1 MVAAVVAAGVLAQ
14 AAMWWL
20 IAARRV
26 ALLARHLGD
35 VRDPGDR
42 RGARRRPGIDRR
54 RRRSLVGA
62 VSGAALYGATRV
74 VVASLLERIPSF
86 AASVS
91 DVYGRSQEVP
101 GTAVWVLTLAIAIPG
116 EELFW
121 RGLVLSEL
129 QEITSVAVGAGLAWF
144 GYVVVNAVLRNL
156 SILAAAVVGGALW
169 TVLGSVR
176 DVGAAVASH
185 LVWTSLMLLWPPR
198 AARGKVPS

>member
-1 MVAAVVAAGVLAQ
+1 MVAAVVAVGVLAQ
-14 AAMWWL
+14 AAVWWL
-20 IAARRV
+20 ISSRRV
-26 ALLARHLGD
+26 PFWPATSATFAILGIAAVL
-35 VRDPGDR
+35 VRAPGSTD
-42 RGARRRPGIDRR
+42 AS
-54 RRRSLVGA
+54 SLVVGA
-62 VSGAALYGATRV
+62 GSGVALYGATRI
-74 VVASLLERIPSF
+74 VVASLLERFPSF

-101 GTAVWVLTLAIAIPG
+101 GTVVWVLTLAIAIPG

-121 RGLVLSEL
+121 RGLVVSEL
-129 QEITSVAVGAGLAWF
+129 RDLTSAAVGVGLAWF
-144 GYVVVNAVLRNL
+144 GYVAANAVLRNL

>member
-20 IAARRV
+20 ISARRV
-26 ALLARHLGD
+26 PFWPATSATFAILGIAA
-35 VRDPGDR
+35 V
-42 RGARRRPGIDRR
+42 
-54 RRRSLVGA
+54 LVGIPGSTDA
-62 VSGAALYGATRV
+62 ASLLVGVGSGSALYGATRV
-74 VVASLLERIPSF
+74 VVASLLERIPPF

-101 GTAVWVLTLAIAIPG
+101 GTAAWVLTLAIAIPG

-129 QEITSVAVGAGLAWF
+129 QEITSIAVGAGLAWF
-144 GYVVVNAVLRNL
+144 GYVVANAVLRNL

-198 AARGKVPS
+198 AARGKVPI

>member
-14 AAMWWL
+14 AAIWWL
-20 IAARRV
+20 ISARRLPFWPATSATFAILGIAAV
-26 ALLARHLGD
+26 LVRAPGSTDVSPLLI
-35 VRDPGDR
+35 
-42 RGARRRPGIDRR
+42 GAGT
-54 RRRSLVGA
+54 
-62 VSGAALYGATRV
+62 GAALYGATRV
-74 VVASLLERIPSF
+74 VVATLLERIPSF
-86 AASVS
+86 ASSVR

-129 QEITSVAVGAGLAWF
+129 QQITSVAVGAGLAWF
-144 GYVVVNAVLRNL
+144 GYVLANAVLRNL
-156 SILAAAVVGGALW
+156 SILVAAIVGGALW
-169 TVLGSVR
+169 TVLGSAR

>member
-1 MVAAVVAAGVLAQ
+1 MAAFVIGAGILVQVAAWRLIAVGRAAFWPATSITFVLLGVAA
-14 AAMWWL
+14 
-20 IAARRV
+20 
-26 ALLARHLGD
+26 LLVHAPEPTDLL
-35 VRDPGDR
+35 
-42 RGARRRPGIDRR
+42 
-54 RRRSLVGA
+54 SLVVGA
-62 VSGAALYGATRV
+62 GSGVALYGATRL

-86 AASVS
+86 ASSVS
-91 DVYGRSQEVP
+91 DVYGRSEEVP
-101 GTAVWVLTLAIAIPG
+101 GPAVWALTLAIAIPG

-121 RGLVLSEL
+121 RGLVLPEL
-129 QEITSVAVGAGLAWF
+129 QDITSVAVGAGLAWF
-144 GYVVVNAVLRNL
+144 GYVAANAVLRNL

>member
-1 MVAAVVAAGVLAQ
+1 MVAAVVVAGVLVQ
-14 AAMWWL
+14 AAIWWL
-20 IAARRV
+20 ISARRV
-26 ALLARHLGD
+26 PFWPATSATFALLGIASVLVRPPGSTD
-35 VRDPGDR
+35 VSSVLI
-42 RGARRRPGIDRR
+42 GAG
-54 RRRSLVGA
+54 
-62 VSGAALYGATRV
+62 SGAALYGATRV

-86 AASVS
+86 ASSVS

-129 QEITSVAVGAGLAWF
+129 QDITSAAVGVGLAWL
-144 GYVVVNAVLRNL
+144 GYVAANAVLRNL
-156 SILAAAVVGGALW
+156 SILAAAVVGGAVW

-185 LVWTSLMLLWPPR
+185 LVWTTLMLLWPPR

>member
-20 IAARRV
+20 ISARRV
-26 ALLARHLGD
+26 PFWPATSATFAILGIAA
-35 VRDPGDR
+35 V
-42 RGARRRPGIDRR
+42 
-54 RRRSLVGA
+54 LVGA
-62 VSGAALYGATRV
+62 PRSTDVSSVLVGAGSGAALYGATRV

-86 AASVS
+86 ASSVS

-101 GTAVWVLTLAIAIPG
+101 GTAVWVLTLAVAIPG

-129 QEITSVAVGAGLAWF
+129 QDATSTAVGVGLAWF
-144 GYVVVNAVLRNL
+144 GYVAANAVLRNL
-156 SILAAAVVGGALW
+156 SILAAAVVGGAVW

>member
-14 AAMWWL
+14 AVMWWL
-20 IAARRV
+20 ISVRRV
-26 ALLARHLGD
+26 PFWPATSATFAILGIAAVLVRPPGSTD
-35 VRDPGDR
+35 VP
-42 RGARRRPGIDRR
+42 
-54 RRRSLVGA
+54 SLLVGA
-62 VSGAALYGATRV
+62 GSGAALYGATRV
-74 VVASLLERIPSF
+74 VVASLLERLPSF
-86 AASVS
+86 ASSVS

-129 QEITSVAVGAGLAWF
+129 QDITSAAVGVGLAWL
-144 GYVVVNAVLRNL
+144 GYVAANAVLRNL
-156 SILAAAVVGGALW
+156 SILAAAVVGGAVW

>member
-1 MVAAVVAAGVLAQ
+1 MVAAVVVAGVLVQ
-14 AAMWWL
+14 AAIWWL
-20 IAARRV
+20 ISARRV
-26 ALLARHLGD
+26 PFWPATSATFALLGIASVLVRPPGSTD
-35 VRDPGDR
+35 VSSVLI
-42 RGARRRPGIDRR
+42 GAG
-54 RRRSLVGA
+54 
-62 VSGAALYGATRV
+62 SGAALYGATRV

-86 AASVS
+86 ASSVS

-129 QEITSVAVGAGLAWF
+129 QDITSAAVGVGLAWL
-144 GYVVVNAVLRNL
+144 GYVAANAVLRNL
-156 SILAAAVVGGALW
+156 SILAAAVVGGAVW

-185 LVWTSLMLLWPPR
+185 LMWTSLMLLWPPR

>member
-1 MVAAVVAAGVLAQ
+1 MAAAVVAVGVLAQ

-20 IAARRV
+20 ISARRV
-26 ALLARHLGD
+26 PFWLTTSATFAILGIAAVLVRAPGSTHVSSLLI
-35 VRDPGDR
+35 
-42 RGARRRPGIDRR
+42 GAG
-54 RRRSLVGA
+54 
-62 VSGAALYGATRV
+62 SGAALYGATRV

-86 AASVS
+86 STSVS

-121 RGLVLSEL
+121 RGLVLSEV

-144 GYVVVNAVLRNL
+144 GYVVANAVLRNL
-156 SILAAAVVGGALW
+156 SILAAAVVGGAVW

-198 AARGKVPS
+198 AAHGKVPS

>member
-1 MVAAVVAAGVLAQ
+1 MVVAVVAAGVLAQ

-20 IAARRV
+20 ISARRLPFWPATSATFAILGIA
-26 ALLARHLGD
+26 ALSVGI
-35 VRDPGDR
+35 PGSTD
-42 RGARRRPGIDRR
+42 AA
-54 RRRSLVGA
+54 SLLVGA
-62 VSGAALYGATRV
+62 GSGAALYGATRV
-74 VVASLLERIPSF
+74 VVASLLERIPPF

-101 GTAVWVLTLAIAIPG
+101 GTAVWVLTLAVAIPG

-129 QEITSVAVGAGLAWF
+129 QGITSVTVGAGLAWF
-144 GYVVVNAVLRNL
+144 GYVAANAVLRNL

-185 LVWTSLMLLWPPR
+185 LVWTSLMLVWPPR
-198 AARGKVPS
+198 AARGKVPT

>member
-1 MVAAVVAAGVLAQ
+1 MFPAVVAAGVLAQ

-20 IAARRV
+20 ISARRV
-26 ALLARHLGD
+26 LFWPATSATFAILGIAAVLVGVPGSID
-35 VRDPGDR
+35 V
-42 RGARRRPGIDRR
+42 
-54 RRRSLVGA
+54 SSLLVGA
-62 VSGAALYGATRV
+62 GSGAALYGATRV
-74 VVASLLERIPSF
+74 VVAGLLERIPSF
-86 AASVS
+86 ASSVS

-144 GYVVVNAVLRNL
+144 GYVVANAVLRNL

>member
-20 IAARRV
+20 ISAGRV
-26 ALLARHLGD
+26 AFWPATSATFAILGIAA
-35 VRDPGDR
+35 V
-42 RGARRRPGIDRR
+42 
-54 RRRSLVGA
+54 LVGIPGSTDA
-62 VSGAALYGATRV
+62 ASLLVGVGSGAALYGATRV
-74 VVASLLERIPSF
+74 VVASLLERIPPF

-101 GTAVWVLTLAIAIPG
+101 GTAAWVLTLAIAIPG

-129 QEITSVAVGAGLAWF
+129 QEITSIAVGAGLAWF
-144 GYVVVNAVLRNL
+144 GYVLANAVLRNL

-198 AARGKVPS
+198 AARGKVPI

>member
-1 MVAAVVAAGVLAQ
+1 MAAAVVAVGVLAQ

-20 IAARRV
+20 ISARRV
-26 ALLARHLGD
+26 PFWPATSATFAILGIAAVLVRAPGSTGLSSLLI
-35 VRDPGDR
+35 
-42 RGARRRPGIDRR
+42 GAG
-54 RRRSLVGA
+54 
-62 VSGAALYGATRV
+62 SGAALYGATRV

-86 AASVS
+86 STSVS

-116 EELFW
+116 EEFFW
-121 RGLVLSEL
+121 RGLVLSEVRG
-129 QEITSVAVGAGLAWF
+129 ITSVAVGAGLAWF
-144 GYVVVNAVLRNL
+144 GYVVANAVLRNL
-156 SILAAAVVGGALW
+156 SILAAAVVGGATW

-185 LVWTSLMLLWPPR
+185 LVWTSLMLRWPPR

>member
-1 MVAAVVAAGVLAQ
+1 MVAAVVAVGVLAQ

-20 IAARRV
+20 ISARRV
-26 ALLARHLGD
+26 PFWPATSATFAILGIAAVLVRAPGSTDVSSLLIGT
-35 VRDPGDR
+35 G
-42 RGARRRPGIDRR
+42 
-54 RRRSLVGA
+54 
-62 VSGAALYGATRV
+62 SGAALYGATRV
-74 VVASLLERIPSF
+74 VVASFLERIPSF
-86 AASVS
+86 ASSVS

-121 RGLVLSEL
+121 RGLVLSEV
-129 QEITSVAVGAGLAWF
+129 QGITSVAVGAGLAWF
-144 GYVVVNAVLRNL
+144 GYVVANAILRNL
-156 SILAAAVVGGALW
+156 SILAAAVVGGAIW

>member
-20 IAARRV
+20 ISARRV
-26 ALLARHLGD
+26 PFWPATSATFAILGIAA
-35 VRDPGDR
+35 V
-42 RGARRRPGIDRR
+42 
-54 RRRSLVGA
+54 LVGA
-62 VSGAALYGATRV
+62 PASTDVSSLLVGAASGAVLYSATRL

-86 AASVS
+86 ASSVS

-129 QEITSVAVGAGLAWF
+129 QDITSAAVGVGLAWL
-144 GYVVVNAVLRNL
+144 GYVAANAVLRNL
-156 SILAAAVVGGALW
+156 SILAAAVVGGAVW

>member
-1 MVAAVVAAGVLAQ
+1 MAAAVVAVGVLAQ

-20 IAARRV
+20 ISARRV
-26 ALLARHLGD
+26 PFWLTTSATFAILGIAAVLVRAPGSTHVSSLLI
-35 VRDPGDR
+35 
-42 RGARRRPGIDRR
+42 GAG
-54 RRRSLVGA
+54 
-62 VSGAALYGATRV
+62 SGAALYGATRV

-86 AASVS
+86 STSVS

-121 RGLVLSEL
+121 RGLVLSEV
-129 QEITSVAVGAGLAWF
+129 QEITSVAVGAGLAWL
-144 GYVVVNAVLRNL
+144 GYVVANAVLRNL
-156 SILAAAVVGGALW
+156 SILAAAVVGGAVW

>member
-20 IAARRV
+20 ISARRV
-26 ALLARHLGD
+26 PFWPATSATFAILGIAAVLVGVPGSID
-35 VRDPGDR
+35 V
-42 RGARRRPGIDRR
+42 
-54 RRRSLVGA
+54 SSLLVGA
-62 VSGAALYGATRV
+62 GSGAALYGATRV

-86 AASVS
+86 ASSVS
-91 DVYGRSQEVP
+91 DVYGRSLEVP

-144 GYVVVNAVLRNL
+144 GYVVANAVLRNL

-198 AARGKVPS
+198 AGRGKVPS

>member
-1 MVAAVVAAGVLAQ
+1 MVAAVVVAGVLVQ
-14 AAMWWL
+14 AAIWWL
-20 IAARRV
+20 ISARRV
-26 ALLARHLGD
+26 PFWPATSATFALLVIASVLVRPPGSTD
-35 VRDPGDR
+35 VSSVLI
-42 RGARRRPGIDRR
+42 GAG
-54 RRRSLVGA
+54 
-62 VSGAALYGATRV
+62 SGAALYGATRV
-74 VVASLLERIPSF
+74 VVASLLEQIPSF
-86 AASVS
+86 ASSVS

-129 QEITSVAVGAGLAWF
+129 QDITSAAVGVGLAWL
-144 GYVVVNAVLRNL
+144 GYVAANAVLRNL
-156 SILAAAVVGGALW
+156 SILAAAVVGGAVW

-185 LVWTSLMLLWPPR
+185 LMWTSLMLLWPPR

>member
-20 IAARRV
+20 ISAGRVPFWPATSATFAILGIAAV
-26 ALLARHLGD
+26 LVGIPGSTDAASLLAG
-35 VRDPGDR
+35 
-42 RGARRRPGIDRR
+42 
-54 RRRSLVGA
+54 VG
-62 VSGAALYGATRV
+62 SGAALYGATRV
-74 VVASLLERIPSF
+74 VVASLLERIRPF

-91 DVYGRSQEVP
+91 DVYGRSREVP
-101 GTAVWVLTLAIAIPG
+101 GTAAWVLTLAIAIPG

-129 QEITSVAVGAGLAWF
+129 QEITSIAVGAGLAWF
-144 GYVVVNAVLRNL
+144 GYVLANAVLRNL

-169 TVLGSVR
+169 TVLGSVS

-198 AARGKVPS
+198 AARGKVPT

>member
-1 MVAAVVAAGVLAQ
+1 MVAAVVVAGVLVQ
-14 AAMWWL
+14 AAIWWL
-20 IAARRV
+20 ISARRV
-26 ALLARHLGD
+26 PFWPATSATFALLGIASVLVRPPGSTD
-35 VRDPGDR
+35 VSSVLI
-42 RGARRRPGIDRR
+42 GAG
-54 RRRSLVGA
+54 
-62 VSGAALYGATRV
+62 SGAALYGATRV

-86 AASVS
+86 ASSVS

-129 QEITSVAVGAGLAWF
+129 QEITSVAVGAGLAWL
-144 GYVVVNAVLRNL
+144 GYVVANAVLRNL
-156 SILAAAVVGGALW
+156 SILAAAVVGGAVW

>member
-20 IAARRV
+20 ISARRV
-26 ALLARHLGD
+26 PFWPATSATFAILG
-35 VRDPGDR
+35 V
-42 RGARRRPGIDRR
+42 AAV
-54 RRRSLVGA
+54 LVGVPGSIEVSSLLIGA
-62 VSGAALYGATRV
+62 GSGAALYGATRV

-86 AASVS
+86 ASSVS

-144 GYVVVNAVLRNL
+144 GYVVANAVLRNL

>member
-1 MVAAVVAAGVLAQ
+1 MVAAVVVAGVLVQ
-14 AAMWWL
+14 AAIWWL
-20 IAARRV
+20 ISARRV
-26 ALLARHLGD
+26 PFWPATSATFAILGIAAVLVGTPGSTD
-35 VRDPGDR
+35 V
-42 RGARRRPGIDRR
+42 
-54 RRRSLVGA
+54 SSLLVGA
-62 VSGAALYGATRV
+62 GSGAALYGATRV

-86 AASVS
+86 ASSVS

-129 QEITSVAVGAGLAWF
+129 QDITSAAVGVGLAWL
-144 GYVVVNAVLRNL
+144 GYVAANAVLRNL
-156 SILAAAVVGGALW
+156 SILAAAVVGGAVW

>member
-20 IAARRV
+20 ISARRV
-26 ALLARHLGD
+26 PFWPATSATFAILGIAA
-35 VRDPGDR
+35 V
-42 RGARRRPGIDRR
+42 
-54 RRRSLVGA
+54 LVGA
-62 VSGAALYGATRV
+62 PASTDVSSLLVGAASGAVLYSATRL

-86 AASVS
+86 ASSVS

-101 GTAVWVLTLAIAIPG
+101 GTAVWVLTLAVAIPG

-129 QEITSVAVGAGLAWF
+129 QDITSAAVGVGLAWF
-144 GYVVVNAVLRNL
+144 GYVAANAVLRNL
-156 SILAAAVVGGALW
+156 SILAAAVVGGAVW

>member
-1 MVAAVVAAGVLAQ
+1 MAAAVVAVGVLAQ
-14 AAMWWL
+14 ATMWWL
-20 IAARRV
+20 ISARRMPFWPATSATFAILGIAAV
-26 ALLARHLGD
+26 LVRAPGSTGLSSLLI
-35 VRDPGDR
+35 
-42 RGARRRPGIDRR
+42 GAG
-54 RRRSLVGA
+54 
-62 VSGAALYGATRV
+62 SGAALYGATRV

-86 AASVS
+86 STSVS

-121 RGLVLSEL
+121 RGLVLSEV
-129 QEITSVAVGAGLAWF
+129 QEITSVAVGAGLTWF
-144 GYVVVNAVLRNL
+144 GYVVANAVLRNL
-156 SILAAAVVGGALW
+156 SILAAAVVGGAVW

>member
-1 MVAAVVAAGVLAQ
+1 MVAAVVVAGVLVQ
-14 AAMWWL
+14 AAIWWL
-20 IAARRV
+20 ISARRV
-26 ALLARHLGD
+26 PFWPATSATFALLGIASVLVRPPGSTD
-35 VRDPGDR
+35 VSSVLI
-42 RGARRRPGIDRR
+42 GAG
-54 RRRSLVGA
+54 
-62 VSGAALYGATRV
+62 SGAALYGATRV

-86 AASVS
+86 ASSVS

-129 QEITSVAVGAGLAWF
+129 QDITSAAVGVGLAWL
-144 GYVVVNAVLRNL
+144 GYVAANAVLRNL
-156 SILAAAVVGGALW
+156 SILAAAVVGGAVW

-176 DVGAAVASH
+176 GVGAAVASH
-185 LVWTSLMLLWPPR
+185 LMWTSLMLLWPPR

>member
-1 MVAAVVAAGVLAQ
+1 MVAAVVVAGVLVQ
-14 AAMWWL
+14 AAIWWL
-20 IAARRV
+20 ISARRV
-26 ALLARHLGD
+26 PFWPATSATFAILGIAAVLVGTPGSTD
-35 VRDPGDR
+35 V
-42 RGARRRPGIDRR
+42 
-54 RRRSLVGA
+54 SSLLVGA
-62 VSGAALYGATRV
+62 GSGAALYGATRV

-86 AASVS
+86 ASSVS

-101 GTAVWVLTLAIAIPG
+101 GTAVWVLTLAVAIPG

-129 QEITSVAVGAGLAWF
+129 QDITSAAVGVGLAWL
-144 GYVVVNAVLRNL
+144 GYVAANAVLRNL
-156 SILAAAVVGGALW
+156 SILAAAVVGGAVW

>member
-20 IAARRV
+20 ISARRV
-26 ALLARHLGD
+26 PFWPATSATFAILGIAA
-35 VRDPGDR
+35 V
-42 RGARRRPGIDRR
+42 
-54 RRRSLVGA
+54 LVGIPGSTDA
-62 VSGAALYGATRV
+62 ASLLVGVGSGSALYGATRV
-74 VVASLLERIPSF
+74 VVASLLERIPPF

-101 GTAVWVLTLAIAIPG
+101 GPAAWVLTLAIAIPG

-129 QEITSVAVGAGLAWF
+129 QEITSIAVGAGLAWF
-144 GYVVVNAVLRNL
+144 GYVVANAVLRNL

-198 AARGKVPS
+198 AARGKVPI

>member
-1 MVAAVVAAGVLAQ
+1 MVAAVVVAGVLVQ
-14 AAMWWL
+14 AAIWWL
-20 IAARRV
+20 ISARRV
-26 ALLARHLGD
+26 PFWPATSATFALLGIAAVLVRPPGSTD
-35 VRDPGDR
+35 VSSVL
-42 RGARRRPGIDRR
+42 I
-54 RRRSLVGA
+54 GA

-74 VVASLLERIPSF
+74 VEASLLERIPSF
-86 AASVS
+86 ASSVS
-91 DVYGRSQEVP
+91 DVYRRSQEVP

-129 QEITSVAVGAGLAWF
+129 QDITSAAVGVGLAWL
-144 GYVVVNAVLRNL
+144 GYVAANAVLRNL
-156 SILAAAVVGGALW
+156 SILAAAVVGGAVW